1 MRALFFS
8 MLLLAAHAHGANGC
22 DCFPPELQLKTARDA
37 LQLAR
42 LAVYG
47 RVVEVAASG
56 RAKMLVLES
65 FKGPPAQSTI
75 EATPDPAQCPA
86 ARFTVGEE
94 ALVLAFQDTTTACD
108 KRPPDH
114 YLLPAFRTIA
124 AQGN

>member
-1 MRALFFS
+1 MRALFTTV
-8 MLLLAAHAHGANGC
+8 LLLAAHHAANAC
-22 DCFPPELQLKTARDA
+22 DCFPPELQIKTARDA

-56 RAKMLVLES
+56 KARVLVLES

-75 EATPDPAQCPA
+75 ELTPDPTQCPA
-86 ARFTVGEE
+86 ARLTPGEE
-94 ALVLAFQDTTTACD
+94 ALVLSFQDAATACD

-114 YLLPAFRTIA
+114 YLVPAFRTIA
-124 AQGN
+124 AKGS